1 MAARELDAGTNPGQ
15 VFGSMLRFYRARAGL
30 SQEQLGALIHFSPDQ
45 VSKVENGLRS
55 PTREFI
61 GACDGLAQL
70 GTGGALGELRDRL
83 DGYFRQRAFPGWFA
97 TWAEYEPRAA
107 ALRWYESLVVPGLLQ
122 TAGYARAVL
131 RTRVGSTDEQIEEM
145 VAARLERQAV
155 LDRDAPPTLWVVV
168 DEGVLRRPVGGPVVM
183 AEQLRHLAETA
194 QRPNLVVQ
202 VIPAGAG
209 AHEGLRGPFMIA
221 DFPDAPSVAWQDA
234 AVFGQLIDDANGI
247 ASLMAMWDT
256 LKSEALPRPASL
268 ALMEEAAKTW
278 T

>member
-1 MAARELDAGTNPGQ
+1 VAAARELDAGTNPGQ

-61 GACDGLAQL
+61 AACDGLAQL

-97 TWAEYEPRAA
+97 TWAEYEARAS

-122 TAGYARAVL
+122 TGEYARAVL

-155 LDRDAPPTLWVVV
+155 LDRDAPPTLWVVL
-168 DEGVLRRPVGGPVVM
+168 DEGVLRRPVGGPLVIGG
-183 AEQLRHLAETA
+183 QLGHLAA
-194 QRPNLVVQ
+194 M
-202 VIPAGAG
+202 AG
-209 AHEGLRGPFMIA
+209 R
-221 DFPDAPSVAWQDA
+221 PDAPSVAWQDA

>member
-15 VFGSMLRFYRARAGL
+15 VFGSMLRFYRTAAGL

-45 VSKVENGLRS
+45 VSKVENGQRS

-61 GACDGLAQL
+61 SACDGLAQL

-97 TWAEYEPRAA
+97 TWAEYEARAS
-107 ALRWYESLVVPGLLQ
+107 ALRWYESLVVPGMLQ
-122 TAGYARAVL
+122 TADYARAVL
-131 RTRVGSTDEQIEEM
+131 RTRAGSSDEQIEEM
-145 VAARLERQAV
+145 VAARLERQDV
-155 LDRDAPPTLWVVV
+155 LDRDDPPTLWVVV
-168 DEGVLRRPVGGPVVM
+168 DEGVVRRPVGGPAVMGDQLGHLTAM
-183 AEQLRHLAETA
+183 AE
-194 QRPNLVVQ
+194 RPNIVIQ

-221 DFPDAPSVAWQDA
+221 DFADAPSVAWQDA

-256 LKSEALPRPASL
+256 LKSEALPRPASY